1 MSENSR
7 HYFNL
12 AKVILDA
19 SFLEE
24 SVLIQEAL
32 SMKGSDDHKKKKN
45 NHTQKPTAIC
55 KGEGYRGSARGL
67 LHPSEFLARKLF
79 VSIQARLDF
88 LQFCI
93 PTYLPED
100 MSSAEL

>member
-32 SMKGSDDHKKKKN
+32 SMKGSDDHKKKRITTHK
-45 NHTQKPTAIC
+45 KPQQFA
-55 KGEGYRGSARGL
+55 KGKVTEGLHEAYCTHLNSWQGSCLYPYR
-67 LHPSEFLARKLF
+67 P
-79 VSIQARLDF
+79 D
-88 LQFCI
+88 
-93 PTYLPED
+93 
-100 MSSAEL
+100 